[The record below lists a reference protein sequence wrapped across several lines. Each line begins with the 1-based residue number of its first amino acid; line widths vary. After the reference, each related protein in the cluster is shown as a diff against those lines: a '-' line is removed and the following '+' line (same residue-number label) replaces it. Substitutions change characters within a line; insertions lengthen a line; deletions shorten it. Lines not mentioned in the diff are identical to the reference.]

1 MSIREIPRA
10 FVYICDGC
18 SKEHKQEN
26 ANGHYTD
33 SRPPHWIRLKL
44 ARTAYDYQGRTAY
57 DYQGAA
63 CADASIERLLC
74 EDCSPKVEAAISA
87 AVSSNDT
94 GKSKP

>member
-44 ARTAYDYQGRTAY
+44 ARTAYDYQG
-57 DYQGAA
+57 AA